1 MNIPMY
7 YEKSARFYA
16 KVIPDSEACP
26 WIYEWLD
33 ETWVLAEWLDEEFLN
48 SGTKHLAPS
57 QLPFSIR
64 ELPEAFLIA
73 PFSQYRNLRIKQVVK
88 TIYVGGLPMGV
99 SHSLYRRLRE
109 EGIEP
114 IE

>member
-1 MNIPMY
+1 MY
-7 YEKSARFYA
+7 YEKNARFYA

-33 ETWVLAEWLDEEFLN
+33 ETWVLAEGIDEEFLE
-48 SGTKHLAPS
+48 SGIKHLSPH
-57 QLPFSIR
+57 QLPFPIT
-64 ELPEAFLIA
+64 ELQEAFLVA
-73 PFSQYRNLRIKQVVK
+73 PFSQYRNLRIKQVAK

-99 SHSLYRRLRE
+99 SHSLYRRLLQD
-109 EGIEP
+109 GIEP